1 MYPLTPIPH
10 ICYFVSSDFP
20 LTYMLLCIFWPP
32 AHIYI
37 TLYPLTPHLTYL
49 LLYILWYP
57 SHIYAT
63 FHSLFP
69 ISHICYFLSSVP
81 QLTYMLLCTLS
92 YSSIS
97 YFPQKD
103 RKAKIQRQA
112 PFLEEYLIDIP
123 TKNLLFPPPV
133 KHEISLRGFFT
144 PEAVSAEGESK
155 SRNVKAKKNRI
166 WALHFH
172 TVALGNVWNSAWS
185 SLKHLWKADI
195 RLGNGPVGEVLAG
208 REEDLSSDLQHSLK
222 KPGSMTLCNAIL
234 GDQRQESCWDSLGGS
249 RFRERPWHE
258 YNGGEWQRKTPG
270 TSLWPLYTPACAP
283 AHKWAH
289 TPQTYAHMHTYGT
302 PTNAADNEWNGI

>member
-1 MYPLTPIPH
+1 MILSCPKFTFELVISLCAYTQYIHATLYPLTPTSH

-20 LTYMLLCIFWPP
+20 LTYTILCILWSQAHIHSTLYHLTPP
-32 AHIYI
+32 AHIYA
-37 TLYPLTPHLTYL
+37 T
-49 LLYILWYP
+49 LYIL
-57 SHIYAT
+57 T
-63 FHSLFP
+63 P
-69 ISHICYFLSSVP
+69 ISHICYLLSSVP

-97 YFPQKD
+97 YYPQKD

-112 PFLEEYLIDIP
+112 PFLEEYLIDVP

-155 SRNVKAKKNRI
+155 SRNVKAKKNKI

-258 YNGGEWQRKTPG
+258 YNGGEWQKDTR
-270 TSLWPLYTPACAP
+270 
-283 AHKWAH
+283 H
-289 TPQTYAHMHTYGT
+289 
-302 PTNAADNEWNGI
+302 